1 MMEKIVD
8 TRGFSCPHPVIMTK
22 KALDDKQAEN
32 ITTIVDNKVALE
44 NVIRM
49 VKSQGYDLNVED
61 KGGDY
66 FIHIIKGAQDSN
78 IPLNKPDEIAVLI
91 SSNLFGEG
99 SEELGSVLM
108 RSFLYSLTQLEGK
121 VKTII
126 FMNSAVFLTT
136 EGSEVLDHLK
146 TMEEDGVQLLSC
158 GTCLD
163 YYQLKDRLKVGKVTN
178 MYSATEVLTNADKVI
193 KI

>member
-1 MMEKIVD
+1 MEKIVD

>member
-1 MMEKIVD
+1 MEKIVD

-44 NVIRM
+44 NVTRM
-49 VKSQGYDLNVED
+49 VKSQGYDLNIED

-66 FIHIIKGAQDSN
+66 FIHIIKGAQDSS
-78 IPLNKPDEIAVLI
+78 IPLNKPNEIAVLI

-126 FMNSAVFLTT
+126 FMNSGVFLTT
-136 EGSEVLDHLK
+136 EGSEVLEHLK